1 MVKGNTTNERRQ
13 SYRERR
19 AKSNVG
25 RLKANDG
32 RKGRHKTDW
41 FFSWNVWIASYT
53 HEAFVLL
60 SICNVQTNRDR
71 IPPGLIT
78 SSRIYYTH
86 WLTLSLCVC
95 VCVHAPM
102 SLCTHRP
109 KTITFILLSSS
120 SPLSKLSSVCRARRQ
135 ISASTCVCLFDQK
148 DLDSAKKIH
157 EQTCHVY
164 IKENFFS
171 SVNRWGASLYNNRV
185 LPSL

>member
-95 VCVHAPM
+95 VCVCMLQCLYVHTDQRPSRSFSFLLLHRCPNCPVCAGQGVKLAP
-102 SLCTHRP
+102 LH
-109 KTITFILLSSS
+109 
-120 SPLSKLSSVCRARRQ
+120 V
-135 ISASTCVCLFDQK
+135 CVCLI
-148 DLDSAKKIH
+148 KKTWTRRRKYTSKH
-157 EQTCHVY
+157 AVCT
-164 IKENFFS
+164 
-171 SVNRWGASLYNNRV
+171 
-185 LPSL
+185 

>member
-86 WLTLSLCVC
+86 WLTLSLSVC
-95 VCVHAPM
+95 VCMLQCLYVHTDQRPSRSFSFLLLHRCPNCPVCAGQGVKLAP
-102 SLCTHRP
+102 LH
-109 KTITFILLSSS
+109 
-120 SPLSKLSSVCRARRQ
+120 V
-135 ISASTCVCLFDQK
+135 CVCLI
-148 DLDSAKKIH
+148 KKTWTRRRKYTSKH
-157 EQTCHVY
+157 AMCT
-164 IKENFFS
+164 
-171 SVNRWGASLYNNRV
+171 
-185 LPSL
+185 